1 MITLRRRFLVRA
13 LAIFDVG
20 LMAVCFFTATLL
32 TSAEIN
38 QVTLHEFLAMRVA
51 IGNLVLLAILV
62 LLWNRTLNSFHLY
75 KSRRLPERRQEFM
88 DLLAAVSL
96 GTLGIA
102 VASFLFNIEI
112 VTTHF
117 IVLFWALAFIAIA
130 TSRILLRLSLH
141 RVRLAGRNLRRVA
154 IVGTNERA
162 IEVAKLI
169 QNDPRLGYDLVGFVD
184 DEWDGSNQV
193 KQNGYEVVSSLAD
206 FADFLRTEVIDEVFI
221 CMPVKSFYDQTSTVM
236 KLCEQQGIIVRFRQN
251 VFSIQS
257 ERVSVENWEDQVW
270 ITVEGGNIRGGALL
284 VKRMIDVILSSL
296 VLIILSPLLIIV
308 AILIKLDSPGPV
320 FFVQERVGL
329 GKRRFNVYKFRT
341 MSVDAE
347 AEQESLK
354 VLNEADGPVFKI
366 KNDPRVTKLGRFLR
380 RTSIDELPQFV
391 NVLRG
396 DMTVVGP
403 RPLPVQDYNG
413 FSEDWHRRRFSVR
426 PGITCLWQV
435 EGRSSIPFERWMELD
450 LEYIDRWSLWLDFK
464 ILLKTVRA
472 VLRGS
477 GAY

>member
-1 MITLRRRFLVRA
+1 MITLRRRLLVRA

-20 LMAVCFFTATLL
+20 LMAVCFVIAALL
-32 TSAEIN
+32 TSSEIQ
-38 QVTLHEFLAMRVA
+38 QVTVGEFFAMRIA

-62 LLWNRTLNSFHLY
+62 LLWNRTLDAFHLY

-102 VASFLFNIEI
+102 VASFLFKIEI

-117 IVLFWALAFIAIA
+117 IVVFWSMVFVAIA
-130 TSRILLRLSLH
+130 ASRVLLRLSLH
-141 RVRLAGRNLRRVA
+141 RVRLAGRNMRRVA

-162 IEVAKLI
+162 IEVAKSI
-169 QNDPRLGYDLVGFVD
+169 QNDPRLGYHLVGFVD
-184 DEWDGSNQV
+184 DEWDGSSEV
-193 KQNGYEVVSSLAD
+193 ARNGYKIVSTLAD

-221 CMPVKSFYDQTSTVM
+221 CMPVKSFYDQTSVVM

-251 VFSIQS
+251 VFAFHS

-284 VKRMIDVILSSL
+284 VKRMIDVILSAL
-296 VLIILSPLLIIV
+296 VLTILSPLLIAV

-341 MSVDAE
+341 MQVNAE
-347 AEQESLK
+347 EKRDSLAE
-354 VLNEADGPVFKI
+354 LNEADGPVFKI
-366 KNDPRVTKLGRFLR
+366 KDDPRVTKLGRFLR

-464 ILLKTVRA
+464 ILLKTVR
-472 VLRGS
+472 VVFRGS